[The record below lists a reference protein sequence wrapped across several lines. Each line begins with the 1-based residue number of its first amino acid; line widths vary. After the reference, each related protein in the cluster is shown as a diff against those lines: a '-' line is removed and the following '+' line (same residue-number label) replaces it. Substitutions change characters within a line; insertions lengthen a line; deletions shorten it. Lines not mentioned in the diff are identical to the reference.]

1 MSADSFGCHN
11 SGWGG
16 GRGRMLLLYIREQP
30 GMPLNIL
37 QCTKQHST
45 TKQYWIQHVSS
56 AEVEKSW
63 LAVIKKEDM
72 LQARTNRVAAPRL
85 LTGLRA
91 RFSPVSHCSG
101 LVSPYPSS

>member
-1 MSADSFGCHN
+1 
-11 SGWGG
+11 
-16 GRGRMLLLYIREQP
+16 MLLLYIREQT
-30 GMPLNIL
+30 GMLLNIL
-37 QCTKQHST
+37 RCTKPHST
-45 TKQYWIQHVSS
+45 TKQHWIQNVNR

-63 LAVIKKEDM
+63 LAITKKEDM
-72 LQARTNRVAAPRL
+72 LQVRANRVAAPRL